1 MCIYIYTHLH
11 TYIYIYTY
19 IFAHIHIYIY
29 TRIYIYTNTYIHRE
43 RESEKWT
50 VYVISHVPFYMLLSI
65 FRIDYQFTTT
75 LTKNPALF
83 NPAETSLVHGFQRQ
97 NRRGADHVPILHEFG
112 LFSALRLGL
121 SDVPCFFTR
130 WIGGLEVEVETGTL
144 GRWGKPKIDPFSHL
158 RICLDLEL
166 PKITSAIFSSILV
179 YIYIYGTYCF
189 FLSEAQLSSA
199 FAMSQALQD
208 LRHPPAGKAPW
219 STAVSCRPQ
228 GWWPGWTGRS
238 PGDEWGDSVDVR
250 GDMWLDI
257 FRYLMSMIWPT
268 SPASRIGKTLGRRYC
283 GYDGFCGSWY
293 IMEHHGTVGLS
304 LLAMDSMIRGWVML
318 NSSSQSS
325 GYSYICNWQ

>member
-1 MCIYIYTHLH
+1 MCRCVYIYIHLHIYIYTYIYIYIYIYTYTYLH
-11 TYIYIYTY
+11 TYTLYIYIYLYTYIYIYT
-19 IFAHIHIYIY
+19 H
-29 TRIYIYTNTYIHRE
+29 TYIHRE

-166 PKITSAIFSSILV
+166 SKITSAIFSSILV
-179 YIYIYGTYCF
+179 YIYIIIYIYGTYCF
-189 FLSEAQLSSA
+189 FSLRSTTLIRICHVSGITGPTPSTCRKSALIHCCQLSTSGV
-199 FAMSQALQD
+199 MTWMN
-208 LRHPPAGKAPW
+208 GEI
-219 STAVSCRPQ
+219 T
-228 GWWPGWTGRS
+228 
-238 PGDEWGDSVDVR
+238 WG
-250 GDMWLDI
+250 
-257 FRYLMSMIWPT
+257 
-268 SPASRIGKTLGRRYC
+268 
-283 GYDGFCGSWY
+283 
-293 IMEHHGTVGLS
+293 
-304 LLAMDSMIRGWVML
+304 
-318 NSSSQSS
+318 
-325 GYSYICNWQ
+325 